1 MKTIECFYATRSID
15 AHFGAERIV
24 ALARQSGRR
33 LVHRPIDPSEV
44 IPAAGG
50 LPFDR
55 SSAARK
61 ANHFGREI
69 ERWSEFL
76 GIPALVYDQDRL
88 MMVER
93 ALRTPFGPP
102 GAPPRW

>member
-1 MKTIECFYATRSID
+1 MKTSECFHATRLIY

-24 ALARQSGRR
+24 GLARRSGRR
-33 LVHRPIDPSEV
+33 PVHPPIDPSKV
-44 IPAAGG
+44 VPAAGG

-55 SSAARK
+55 RPAAHK
-61 ANHFGREI
+61 AYHFGREI

-76 GIPALVYDQDRL
+76 GIPALVYGQDRL
-88 MMVER
+88 MVVER

-102 GAPPRW
+102 GAPPRR